1 MGHPKLLEDTKGN
14 ISSEEKA
21 IRVDAREELFKQQ
34 PLINITPLTGWRQ
47 ALEVNGIVSYQH

>member
-21 IRVDAREELFKQQ
+21 VRVDAREELFKQQ
-34 PLINITPLTGWRQ
+34 PLMNITPPD
-47 ALEVNGIVSYQH
+47 

>member
-1 MGHPKLLEDTKGN
+1 MGHPKILHDTKGN

-21 IRVDAREELFKQQ
+21 IRVGAREELFKQQ
-34 PLINITPLTGWRQ
+34 PLISRPLTGWQR